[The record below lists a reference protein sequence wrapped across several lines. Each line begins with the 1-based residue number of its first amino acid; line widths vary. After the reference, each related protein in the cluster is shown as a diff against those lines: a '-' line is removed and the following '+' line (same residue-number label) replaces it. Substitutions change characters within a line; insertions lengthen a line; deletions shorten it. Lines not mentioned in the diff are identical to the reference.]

1 MISKAYNLHPIYM
14 ELADVHGSE
23 GDRGNIVTI
32 ATVFLLEIGLSS
44 A

>member
-1 MISKAYNLHPIYM
+1 MISKADNLHPIYM
-14 ELADVHGSE
+14 ELADVHGNK
-23 GDRGNIVTI
+23 GNIVTI